1 MPSDAHSLADPPA
14 HPVEHD
20 WPGVG
25 EATGPVGVLLSLLL
39 ILDRMG
45 LLRRRSQSEQNDTA
59 AKTAAKTAAAVE
71 QAQALAEVRK
81 DVEHLLKRAEEDRA
95 DQRRHRREVARI
107 LTGLQARI
115 ASELDNTPD

>member
-1 MPSDAHSLADPPA
+1 MPGDAHALADPPA
-14 HPVEHD
+14 PPVGHD

-25 EATGPVGVLLSLLL
+25 EATGPVGVLLSLVL

-45 LLRRRSQSEQNDTA
+45 LLRRRPKSEQDDT

-71 QAQALAEVRK
+71 QAQALAEVKK

-95 DQRRHRREVARI
+95 DQRRHRRDVARI

-115 ASELDNTPD
+115 ARELDNAPD